1 MNERVRKLRRVSVDT
16 QPRISIERARIETE
30 TYKKYEGTMSVPEL
44 RATALY
50 EYMRQ
55 RKLYIGEG
63 ELIVG
68 EKRARRSRRRSRS
81 CAATRWRIC
90 T

>member
-44 RATALY
+44 RARSML
-50 EYMRQ
+50 MR
-55 RKLYIGEG
+55 G
-63 ELIVG
+63 
-68 EKRARRSRRRSRS
+68 
-81 CAATRWRIC
+81 
-90 T
+90 